1 MEEQSCKHSVE
12 IITNYNFHKRQAD
25 HIMKKTNPAVLNGW
39 VKDNEGSY

>member
-25 HIMKKTNPAVLNGW
+25 HMKKTNPAVLNGW